1 MTIIESPQAAYQLVS
16 ISYNVPSATEAGKI
30 YIVTVRGDRYTCT
43 CKAEEFNKTR
53 GRCWHVKAVIA
64 GAVNA
69 KPRVRIRPLEAS
81 VVAAAPVPGGNPSA
95 WLWEA

>member
-1 MTIIESPQAAYQLVS
+1 MVTVTESITPYEIRS